1 MAKKDHEIDFLNEQH
16 TALTQ
21 EYQELLEIKI
31 ALDME
36 IAAYRSVPW
45 VHMVNLLM
53 SITSGRFLREKRTG
67 LASLRL
73 RSPPTAGRIC
83 IYRRVIS
90 ISITSITMG
99 RAEVRGRKRR
109 RIQEEEELVTSSI
122 VQVDIQVL
130 PPFAV
135 FHTKLFGLL
144 ITRANIFFVGV
155 HNADGG
161 FHRAS

>member
-45 VHMVNLLM
+45 VHRVNLLM
-53 SITSGRFLREKRTG
+53 SIISGRFLREKRTG

-90 ISITSITMG
+90 ISKLWVGPRCGAG
-99 RAEVRGRKRR
+99 REGGFKRR
-109 RIQEEEELVTSSI
+109 KSL
-122 VQVDIQVL
+122 L
-130 PPFAV
+130 PAQ
-135 FHTKLFGLL
+135 LSRWLL
-144 ITRANIFFVGV
+144 
-155 HNADGG
+155 
-161 FHRAS
+161 

>member
-36 IAAYRSVPW
+36 IAAYRLVPW

-53 SITSGRFLREKRTG
+53 SIISERFLREKRTD

-73 RSPPTAGRIC
+73 KSPPTAGRMC
-83 IYRRVIS
+83 IYQRIVS
-90 ISITSITMG
+90 ISNY
-99 RAEVRGRKRR
+99 V
-109 RIQEEEELVTSSI
+109 
-122 VQVDIQVL
+122 
-130 PPFAV
+130 
-135 FHTKLFGLL
+135 
-144 ITRANIFFVGV
+144 
-155 HNADGG
+155 
-161 FHRAS
+161 